1 MLPIPL
7 LLSACL
13 ALGPSAAVADA
24 TRAWDFDLR
33 APGLYKVQIEHPI
46 DALSGARVAYEIS
59 IGDETRTRDFDLIA
73 GRPFIA
79 LIADVP
85 SPRRMMA
92 RTLGC
97 IRTVD
102 PCMLD
107 LNQLHQRD
115 PIKSITVQ

>member
-59 IGDETRTRDFDLIA
+59 IGDETTLKLFGEAAWFNNFEGSADDA
-73 GRPFIA
+73 VA
-79 LIADVP
+79 LTGPTVN
-85 SPRRMMA
+85 RR
-92 RTLGC
+92 
-97 IRTVD
+97 
-102 PCMLD
+102 
-107 LNQLHQRD
+107 
-115 PIKSITVQ
+115 